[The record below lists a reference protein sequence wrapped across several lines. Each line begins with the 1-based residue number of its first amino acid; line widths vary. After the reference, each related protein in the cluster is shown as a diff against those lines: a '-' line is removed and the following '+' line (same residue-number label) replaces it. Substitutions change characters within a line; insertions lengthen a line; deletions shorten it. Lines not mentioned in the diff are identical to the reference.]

1 MRSLKCC
8 SAVLLLVTSVS
19 HAGYSS
25 FNWSGPYLGAYF
37 GGAWGQSNISTDV
50 GSVTGSSYFASTAD
64 IDAVNKSGSPSLS
77 PSAFIGGVQLGDNF
91 VFGRFVY
98 GIVLDYGSF
107 HLSETK
113 NAVGTY
119 PSGAG
124 TYSEDI
130 SIQTDWLYT
139 MRGRIGYIPMQ
150 AYPFLVYIT
159 GGLALTNPSLSINF
173 SDDSSLS
180 GVGGGSNDTVQT
192 GWTAG
197 LGLEY
202 PIFRHFTVD
211 AEYLFVQFN
220 SVEIDST
227 VSNSAGGFG
236 ISPNSLTNPMESS
249 ASLYANLLRIGLNYK
264 F

>member
-1 MRSLKCC
+1 MTSLKYCG
-8 SAVLLLVTSVS
+8 AVLLLATSVS
-19 HAGYSS
+19 HAGHVP
-25 FNWSGPYLGAYF
+25 FNWSGPYLGAYI
-37 GGAWGQSNISTDV
+37 GGAWGQSNLDTDA
-50 GSVTGSSYFASTAD
+50 GSVTGSSYYISTSD
-64 IDAVNKSGSPSLS
+64 INAVNQSGSPSLS
-77 PSAFIGGVQLGDNF
+77 PSAFIGGIQLGDNF

-124 TYSEDI
+124 NYSEDM

-139 MRGRIGYIPMQ
+139 MRGRIGYIPMES
-150 AYPFLVYIT
+150 YPFLVYIT
-159 GGLALTNPSLSINF
+159 GGLALTNPSLSNSF

-202 PIFRHFTVD
+202 PVFRHFTVD

-220 SVEIDST
+220 SVEIDSAIT
-227 VSNSAGGFG
+227 NSAGGFG
-236 ISPNSLTNPMESS
+236 ILPYSLNNPLETT
-249 ASLYANLLRIGLNYK
+249 ASLYANLFKIGLNYK